1 MTDPADILPGEL
13 LRIKTEARALAKQR
27 RADAAARAGH
37 AAAEA
42 VAERVAGL
50 LAGFP
55 LADFPRATVVAGYWP
70 IGTELDVRHTL
81 SHLDLIGF
89 GCALPVVVA
98 KGEPLV
104 FRTWTP
110 QTPMERSGLGIL
122 APAAAVPEV
131 DPDVLLV
138 PLLAFD
144 RAGYRLGYGAGFY
157 DRTLERLRRSKRVTA
172 IGIGFAGQ
180 EVDDVPRDRYDQ
192 PLDWLVTEN
201 FVLRIAE

>member
-1 MTDPADILPGEL
+1 MTDPTEL
-13 LRIKTEARALAKQR
+13 LQIKTEARAQAKLR
-27 RADAAARAGH
+27 RAEAATSAGF

-42 VAERVAGL
+42 VSERVAAL
-50 LAGFP
+50 
-55 LADFPRATVVAGYWP
+55 LADFPKTTLVAGYWP

-98 KGEPLV
+98 KGEPLT

-110 QTPMERSGLGIL
+110 QVPMERSGLGIL
-122 APAAAVPEV
+122 APAATVPEV

-144 RAGYRLGYGAGFY
+144 RAGFRLGYGAGFY
-157 DRTLERLRRSKRVTA
+157 DRTLERLRRSKTVTA

-180 EVDDVPRDRYDQ
+180 EVDNVPRDQYDQ
-192 PLDWLVTEN
+192 PLDWLVTER
-201 FVLRIAE
+201 FVLKIPK

>member
-1 MTDPADILPGEL
+1 MTDPAEL
-13 LRIKTEARALAKQR
+13 LRIKTEARAKAKLR
-27 RADAAARAGH
+27 REEAAAAGGL

-42 VAERVAGL
+42 VSERMAGL
-50 LAGFP
+50 LA
-55 LADFPRATVVAGYWP
+55 DFPKNTVVAGYWP
-70 IGTELDVRHTL
+70 IGTEPDVRHTL

-98 KGEPLV
+98 KGEPLT

-110 QTPMERSGLGIL
+110 QTPLERSGLGIL
-122 APAAAVPEV
+122 APAATIPEV

-172 IGIGFAGQ
+172 VGIGFAGQ
-180 EVDDVPRDRYDQ
+180 EVDSVPRDQYDQ
-192 PLDWLVTEN
+192 PLDWLVTER
-201 FVLRIAE
+201 FALKIAK

>member
-1 MTDPADILPGEL
+1 MTDPTKL
-13 LRIKTEARALAKQR
+13 LKIKTEARAQAKLR
-27 RADAAARAGH
+27 RAEAAACAGY

-42 VAERVAGL
+42 VSERVAAL

-55 LADFPRATVVAGYWP
+55 KITVVAGYWP

-98 KGEPLV
+98 KGEPLT

-110 QTPMERSGLGIL
+110 QTPLERSGLGIL
-122 APAAAVPEV
+122 APAATVPEV

-144 RAGYRLGYGAGFY
+144 RVGYRLGYGAGFY

-172 IGIGFAGQ
+172 VGIGFAGQ
-180 EVDDVPRDRYDQ
+180 EVDSVPRDQYDQ
-192 PLDWLVTEN
+192 PLDWLVTER
-201 FVLRIAE
+201 FALKIAK

>member
-1 MTDPADILPGEL
+1 MTDPSEL
-13 LRIKTEARALAKQR
+13 LQIKTEARARATLR
-27 RADAAARAGH
+27 RAEAAASSGL

-42 VAERVAGL
+42 VSEQVAAL
-50 LAGFP
+50 
-55 LADFPRATVVAGYWP
+55 LADFPKATVVAGYWP

-98 KGEPLV
+98 KGESLT

-110 QTPMERSGLGIL
+110 QVLMERSGLGIL
-122 APAAAVPEV
+122 APAATVPQV

-144 RAGYRLGYGAGFY
+144 RAGFRLGYGAGFY
-157 DRTLERLRRSKRVTA
+157 DRTLERLRRSKSVTA

-180 EVDDVPRDRYDQ
+180 EVDSVPRDQYDQ
-192 PLDWLVTEN
+192 PLDWLITER
-201 FVLRIAE
+201 FVLKIAD

>member
-1 MTDPADILPGEL
+1 MTDPADILPDEL
-13 LRIKTEARALAKQR
+13 FRIKTEARALAKQR
-27 RADAAARAGH
+27 RAEAAALAGH
-37 AAAEA
+37 AAAEV

-50 LAGFP
+50 LAGFS
-55 LADFPRATVVAGYWP
+55 LAGFPRATIVAGYWP

-98 KGEPLV
+98 KGEPLA

-122 APAAAVPEV
+122 APAATVPEV

-180 EVDDVPRDRYDQ
+180 EVGSVPRDRYDQ

-201 FVLRIAE
+201 FVIRIAE

>member
-1 MTDPADILPGEL
+1 MTDPAEL

-27 RADAAARAGH
+27 RAEVAAIAGH

-42 VAERVAGL
+42 VAEQVAGL

-55 LADFPRATVVAGYWP
+55 KATIAAGYWP

-98 KGEPLV
+98 KGEPLA
-104 FRTWTP
+104 FRIWTP
-110 QTPMERSGLGIL
+110 QTLMERSGLGIL
-122 APAAAVPEV
+122 APAATVPEV

-157 DRTLERLRRSKRVTA
+157 DRTLERLRRSKPVMA

-180 EVDDVPRDRYDQ
+180 EVDSVPRDRYDQ

-201 FVLRIAE
+201 FVLKIAE

>member
-1 MTDPADILPGEL
+1 MTDPAEL
-13 LRIKTEARALAKQR
+13 LKIKTEARAQAKLR
-27 RADAAARAGH
+27 RAEAAASAGL

-42 VAERVAGL
+42 VSERVAAL

-55 LADFPRATVVAGYWP
+55 KTTVVAGYWP

-98 KGEPLV
+98 KGEPLT

-122 APAAAVPEV
+122 APAATVPEV

-180 EVDDVPRDRYDQ
+180 EVDSVPRDQYDQ
-192 PLDWLVTEN
+192 PLDWLVTER
-201 FVLRIAE
+201 FRSEDC

>member
-1 MTDPADILPGEL
+1 MTDPTEL
-13 LRIKTEARALAKQR
+13 LKIKTEARAQAKLR
-27 RADAAARAGH
+27 RAEAAAFGGL

-42 VAERVAGL
+42 VSEWVSKL
-50 LAGFP
+50 LDYSP
-55 LADFPRATVVAGYWP
+55 KTTIVAGYWP
-70 IGTELDVRHTL
+70 IGTELDARHTL

-98 KGEPLV
+98 KGEPLT

-122 APAAAVPEV
+122 APAATVPEV

-157 DRTLERLRRSKRVTA
+157 DRTLERLRRSKHVTA
-172 IGIGFAGQ
+172 IGIGFADQ
-180 EVDDVPRDRYDQ
+180 EVDSVPRDQYDQ
-192 PLDWLVTEN
+192 PLDWLVTER
-201 FVLRIAE
+201 FVLKIAE

>member
-1 MTDPADILPGEL
+1 MTDPTEL
-13 LRIKTEARALAKQR
+13 LKIKTEARVLAKLR
-27 RADAAARAGH
+27 RAEAAASAGL
-37 AAAEA
+37 AEAEA
-42 VAERVAGL
+42 VAERVAEL
-50 LAGFP
+50 
-55 LADFPRATVVAGYWP
+55 LADFPKPTVVAGYWP

-98 KGEPLV
+98 KGEPLT

-110 QTPMERSGLGIL
+110 QVLMERSGLGIL
-122 APAAAVPEV
+122 APAATVPEV

-180 EVDDVPRDRYDQ
+180 EVDSVPRDQYDQ
-192 PLDWLVTEN
+192 PLDWLVTER
-201 FVLRIAE
+201 FVLKTAG

>member
-1 MTDPADILPGEL
+1 MTDPAEL
-13 LRIKTEARALAKQR
+13 LQIKTEARAQAKLR
-27 RADAAARAGH
+27 RAEAAVSAGH

-42 VAERVAGL
+42 VSERVAAL
-50 LAGFP
+50 LDYSP
-55 LADFPRATVVAGYWP
+55 KATVVAGYWP

-98 KGEPLV
+98 KGEPLT

-110 QTPMERSGLGIL
+110 QTLMERSGLGIL
-122 APAAAVPEV
+122 APAATVPEV

-172 IGIGFAGQ
+172 VGIGFAGQ
-180 EVDDVPRDRYDQ
+180 EVDSVPRDQYDQ
-192 PLDWLVTEN
+192 PLDWLVTEQ
-201 FVLRIAE
+201 FVLKIAEKIS

>member
-1 MTDPADILPGEL
+1 MTDPTEL
-13 LRIKTEARALAKQR
+13 LKIKTEARVLAKLR
-27 RADAAARAGH
+27 RAEAAASAGL
-37 AAAEA
+37 AEAEA
-42 VAERVAGL
+42 VAERVAEL
-50 LAGFP
+50 
-55 LADFPRATVVAGYWP
+55 LADFPKPTVVAGYWP

-98 KGEPLV
+98 KGEPLT

-110 QTPMERSGLGIL
+110 QVLMERSGLGIL
-122 APAAAVPEV
+122 APAATVPEV

-180 EVDDVPRDRYDQ
+180 EVDSVPRDQYDQ
-192 PLDWLVTEN
+192 PLDWLVTER
-201 FVLRIAE
+201 FALKTAE

>member
-1 MTDPADILPGEL
+1 MTDPAEL
-13 LRIKTEARALAKQR
+13 LQIKTEARAKAKLC
-27 RADAAARAGH
+27 RAEAAASSGL

-42 VAERVAGL
+42 VSERVAAL

-55 LADFPRATVVAGYWP
+55 KTTVVAGYWP

-98 KGEPLV
+98 KGEPLT

-110 QTPMERSGLGIL
+110 QTPMGRSGLGIL
-122 APAAAVPEV
+122 APAATVPEV

-157 DRTLERLRRSKRVTA
+157 DRTLERLRRSKTVTA

-180 EVDDVPRDRYDQ
+180 EVDSVPRDQYDQ
-192 PLDWLVTEN
+192 PLDWLVTER
-201 FVLRIAE
+201 FVLKIAE

>member
-1 MTDPADILPGEL
+1 MTDPAYL
-13 LRIKTEARALAKQR
+13 LKVKTEARAQAKLR
-27 RADAAARAGH
+27 REEAADAAGP

-42 VAERVAGL
+42 VSERVAAL
-50 LAGFP
+50 LAN
-55 LADFPRATVVAGYWP
+55 FPRHTVIAGYWP

-98 KGEPLV
+98 KGEPLT

-110 QTPMERSGLGIL
+110 QVLMERSGLGIL
-122 APAAAVPEV
+122 APAATVPEV

-138 PLLAFD
+138 PLLSFD

-157 DRTLERLRRSKRVTA
+157 DRTLERLRRSKRVMA
-172 IGIGFAGQ
+172 VGIAFAGQ
-180 EVDDVPRDRYDQ
+180 EVNSVPRDQYDQ
-192 PLDWLVTEN
+192 PLNWLVTEQ
-201 FVLRIAE
+201 FALKIAE

>member
-1 MTDPADILPGEL
+1 MTDPTEL
-13 LRIKTEARALAKQR
+13 FKLKTEARAQAKLR
-27 RADAAARAGH
+27 RAEAAASAGI

-42 VAERVAGL
+42 VSGRVAAL
-50 LAGFP
+50 LAAFP
-55 LADFPRATVVAGYWP
+55 KTTLVAGYWP

-98 KGEPLV
+98 KGEPLT

-110 QTPMERSGLGIL
+110 QTLMERSGLGIL
-122 APAAAVPEV
+122 APAATVPAVE
-131 DPDVLLV
+131 PDVLLV

-157 DRTLERLRRSKRVTA
+157 DRTLERLRRSKNVTA

-180 EVDDVPRDRYDQ
+180 EVNSVPRDQYDQ
-192 PLDWLVTEN
+192 PLNWLVTEQ
-201 FVLRIAE
+201 FALKIAE

>member
-1 MTDPADILPGEL
+1 MTDPAEIPPAEL

-27 RADAAARAGH
+27 RAEAAASAGH

-50 LAGFP
+50 LAGF
-55 LADFPRATVVAGYWP
+55 AKTTVAAGYWP

-98 KGEPLV
+98 KGEPLA

-122 APAAAVPEV
+122 APAATVPEV

-157 DRTLERLRRSKRVTA
+157 DRTLERLRRSKPVMA

-180 EVDDVPRDRYDQ
+180 EVDNVPRDRYDQ

>member
-1 MTDPADILPGEL
+1 MTDPAELPSAEL

-27 RADAAARAGH
+27 RAEAAASAGH

-55 LADFPRATVVAGYWP
+55 KATVVAGYWP
-70 IGTELDVRHTL
+70 IGTELDVHHTL

-89 GCALPVVVA
+89 GCALPIVVA

-122 APAAAVPEV
+122 APAATVPEV

-180 EVDDVPRDRYDQ
+180 EVDSVPRDQYDQ

>member
-1 MTDPADILPGEL
+1 MTDPAEL

-27 RADAAARAGH
+27 RAEVAAIAGH

-42 VAERVAGL
+42 VAEQVAGL

-55 LADFPRATVVAGYWP
+55 KATIAAGYWP

-81 SHLDLIGF
+81 SHLDLIGV

-98 KGEPLV
+98 KGEPLA
-104 FRTWTP
+104 FRIWTP
-110 QTPMERSGLGIL
+110 QTLMERSGLGIL
-122 APAAAVPEV
+122 APAATVPEV

-157 DRTLERLRRSKRVTA
+157 DRTLERLRRSKPVMA

-180 EVDDVPRDRYDQ
+180 EVDSVPRDRYDQ

-201 FVLRIAE
+201 FVLKIAE